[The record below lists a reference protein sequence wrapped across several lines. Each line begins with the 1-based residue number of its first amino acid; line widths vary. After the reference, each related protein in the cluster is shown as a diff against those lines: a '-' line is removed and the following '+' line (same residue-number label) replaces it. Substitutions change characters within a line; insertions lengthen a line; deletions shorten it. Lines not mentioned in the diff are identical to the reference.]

1 MNARRALLLAGS
13 LWEIVRFFLHV
24 SLLAG
29 LMGGAAGA
37 GPSVLP
43 WMLLAGSG
51 SLVIAVGGV
60 MLSLFPARYAPTIV
74 LLRIGKVLEVFSF
87 VLFLAAG
94 GLSIGVT
101 RLLVLGPVAVPQVA
115 VLLVLSALDLLFL
128 LVLLAWRREDPLP
141 PAGGSAPPPFAETEA
156 RDFH

>member
-29 LMGGAAGA
+29 LLRGAAGA
-37 GPSVLP
+37 GPWVLP

-60 MLSLFPARYAPTIV
+60 MLSLFPVRYASTIL
-74 LLRIGKVLEVFSF
+74 LLRIGKLLEVFSF
-87 VLFLAAG
+87 VLLLAAG
-94 GLSIGVT
+94 GLSAGVT
-101 RLLVLGPVAVPQVA
+101 RALVFGSVAVPQAA
-115 VLLVLSALDLLFL
+115 VLLVLCALDLLFL
-128 LVLLAWRREDPLP
+128 LVLLAWRPEEPLP
-141 PAGGSAPPPFAETEA
+141 PPGGSAPPPFPETEA